1 MVWQAHKNARYGG
14 VCVTEHRD
22 GAYPPPEK
30 MKKSAEV
37 SAEKG
42 TQQDTSLSLKVC
54 ACELTRLLL

>member
-42 TQQDTSLSLKVC
+42 TQQDTDRKSVV
-54 ACELTRLLL
+54 